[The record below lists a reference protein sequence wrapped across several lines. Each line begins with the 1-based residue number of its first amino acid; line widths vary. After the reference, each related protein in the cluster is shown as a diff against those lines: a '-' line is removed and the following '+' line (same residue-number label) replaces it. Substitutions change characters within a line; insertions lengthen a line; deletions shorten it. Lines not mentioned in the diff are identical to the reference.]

1 MYKFTT
7 NETEIASIESLI
19 QEMKKVLIKDTYQ
32 AELDTHIG
40 YGKNEE
46 RPEELDEASAIS
58 PRKCILK
65 YLRSLTFFYN
75 ALSFTT

>member
-1 MYKFTT
+1 M
-7 NETEIASIESLI
+7 
-19 QEMKKVLIKDTYQ
+19 IKDTYQ
-32 AELDTHIG
+32 AELDTHLG